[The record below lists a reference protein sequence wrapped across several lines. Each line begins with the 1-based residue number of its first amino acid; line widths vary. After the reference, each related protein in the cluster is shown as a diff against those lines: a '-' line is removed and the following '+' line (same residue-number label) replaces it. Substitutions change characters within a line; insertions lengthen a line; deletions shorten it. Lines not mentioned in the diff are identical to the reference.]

1 MDIEAEIRKLKLRVD
16 ALEAT
21 LRPTGATP
29 SRPRARRRRMNFPAQ
44 NCTSMEDLHADVT
57 TATIDVAE
65 VKIRIKDL
73 QAELAQDISALNDE
87 IGGFRRQ
94 TNDHFAKFR
103 SQTRDQH
110 DSIHHRLADLGLMIE
125 RLLKR
130 LDA

>member
-21 LRPTGATP
+21 VRSTGATP
-29 SRPRARRRRMNFPAQ
+29 IRPRARRRRMNFPAQ
-44 NCTSMEDLHADVT
+44 NCTPMEDIHADVT

-73 QAELAQDISALNDE
+73 QAELAQDVSALNDE

-103 SQTRDQH
+103 SQARDQH
-110 DSIHHRLADLGLMIE
+110 DSIHHRLTDLGLMIE